1 MTRISS
7 IDANKTINTKAA
19 TYNAVK
25 IQINEP
31 KTNIPE
37 NFHSN
42 PMDNGTYNAVAIDV
56 NKPSVEADA
65 KPKHEHCFY
74 DYPCAEC
81 LVTSNYAPIHPI
93 TIPTYSLPVAYQATN
108 FVNNRTL
115 INTELELEAEKQVP
129 EIIEIENKEVVVP
142 EPEVVQVED
151 QKAEPQN
158 VAFNGLNFK
167 ANEAK
172 HSVEIIPAEEIKPL
186 VDVPKV
192 ISNLSNEDF
201 DVQAKQMEEI
211 ARVSMEDPQKAV
223 PYIVTEIFTELINI
237 VKKDT
242 SNLVPPNEKQIELR
256 EQIMINELV
265 KEQAKAKKQ
274 DISKI
279 ELPYKLDK
287 KDIQVA
293 TTLSSM
299 EQAERNKEYALYT
312 MAILSK
318 VYTDEVHR
326 HTGNVVPLT
335 DMPGISAIVDTL
347 KNNMNSGVRIAA
359 IDALRYVNRPEYQE
373 EISAVLDL
381 VVNDSNPY
389 VARNAAVALESM
401 N

>member
-1 MTRISS
+1 MTRISA

-65 KPKHEHCFY
+65 KSKHEHCFY
-74 DYPCAEC
+74 DYPCADC

-265 KEQAKAKKQ
+265 KEQAKAKNQ
-274 DISKI
+274 DGSKV

-287 KDIQVA
+287 QDIQVA

-335 DMPGISAIVDTL
+335 DMPGVSAIVDTL